1 MTTIE
6 RTIPVTGVMPAK
18 TDMSDSAWVVEVLG
32 ADNLQLS
39 EAKKLEPYGRA
50 KLGVATKV
58 LMWAMRFYVL
68 FSLVLIA
75 AQLYISLH
83 TH

>member
-6 RTIPVTGVMPAK
+6 RTMPVTGVPQTK
-18 TDMSDSAWVVEVLG
+18 DDVPDSAWVVEVLG

-39 EAKKLEPYGRA
+39 EANKLEPYGRA
-50 KLGVATKV
+50 KLGVATKI

-83 TH
+83 AH